1 MILTMMMQAPTAIGH
16 PILGY
21 ILPALIFLISFWVAI
36 GLFIK
41 FNKKIKS

>member
-1 MILTMMMQAPTAIGH
+1 MMVLLMQTPTAIGH

-21 ILPALIFLISFWVAI
+21 ILPALIFLLSFWVAI

-41 FNKKIKS
+41 FNKRVK